1 MTGKINREI
10 LYTILNAALAEF
22 LPRGHMES
30 AKTYMMEYLQ
40 DLQKGGENKNIF
52 KHAIT
57 YYSERQEGII
67 ISVPKVS

>member
-1 MTGKINREI
+1 
-10 LYTILNAALAEF
+10 
-22 LPRGHMES
+22 
-30 AKTYMMEYLQ
+30 MMEYLQ